1 MLEEEL
7 KSVEDQ
13 HKAMQSIEDVENV
26 IQINNHTMK
35 KLKNELQQKGQIQTS
50 ILNKK
55 YALDKEHKIL
65 QNRLFDEQKKLN
77 KTQQNVS
84 ELKE

>member
-7 KSVEDQ
+7 KSVEEQ

-35 KLKNELQQKGQIQTS
+35 KLKNELHQKGQVQTS

-55 YALDKEHKIL
+55 
-65 QNRLFDEQKKLN
+65 
-77 KTQQNVS
+77 
-84 ELKE
+84 